1 MYYIVCILNDRMLTR
16 EEGTTIKAAVGE
28 VNGPHCIPFN
38 EDNVLKHKC
47 LVYSIEEVDC
57 TVVIET

>member
-1 MYYIVCILNDRMLTR
+1 MNGRLLTR
-16 EEGTTIKAAVGE
+16 EEGTTIKAAVGKL
-28 VNGPHCIPFN
+28 NRPHCIPFN
-38 EDNVLKHKC
+38 EDNVLKNKC